1 MPASS
6 RPDTLHSASAAV
18 SNGKVY
24 RGDGFRTVV
33 MQASGIGTAT
43 ITWEVSVDNNNWVGI
58 LAASP
63 VTGTGALTMTASGAV
78 SMAAWPYMRARIS
91 AWTSGAITVT
101 AAGMP

>member
-1 MPASS
+1 MPVSS
-6 RPDTLHSASAAV
+6 RFDTLHSASAATGP
-18 SNGKVY
+18 GKVY

-33 MQASGIGTAT
+33 MQASGVGTAT
-43 ITWEVSVDNNNWVGI
+43 ITFEVSVDNSNWVGI

-63 VTGTGALTMTASGAV
+63 TTGTGALTLTASGAV

-91 AWTSGAITVT
+91 AWTSGAITVV

>member
-1 MPASS
+1 MPVSS
-6 RPDTLHSASAAV
+6 RFDTLHSAATGTV
-18 SNGKVY
+18 PGKVY

-43 ITWEVSVDNNNWVGI
+43 ITFEVSVDNNTWVGI

-63 VTGTGALTMTASGAV
+63 VTGTGALTLTASGAV

-91 AWTSGAITVT
+91 AWTSGAITVV